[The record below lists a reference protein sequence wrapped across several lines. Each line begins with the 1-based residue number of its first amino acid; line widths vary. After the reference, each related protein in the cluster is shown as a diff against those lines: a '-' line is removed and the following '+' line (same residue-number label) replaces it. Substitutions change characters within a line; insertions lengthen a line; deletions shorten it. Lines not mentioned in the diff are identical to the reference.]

1 MSNRWRL
8 VRAGGDAVPAS
19 VRRFS
24 ERARRRRWRA
34 ARPWLLGL
42 GGLAVLAAGFGVV
55 YATPVL
61 GVGEVRVVGDPRLVT
76 PAQVRTAAAVA
87 PGTPL
92 LRVRPAAIARRV
104 GRLTAVERAIVTRRW
119 PRTLVVRV
127 VERTP
132 VAAIPL
138 AGRYE
143 IVDRSGVV
151 FDSAPRL
158 PSGLPVLKLAT
169 PGGQDPTTRA
179 ALVVLDALSPPLRA
193 RMAALAADGPA
204 RIRLELHDGR
214 QVVWGDATQNE
225 AKVRVAE
232 RVLGGDAKIMDVS
245 APGVV
250 TTR

>member
-1 MSNRWRL
+1 
-8 VRAGGDAVPAS
+8 
-19 VRRFS
+19 
-24 ERARRRRWRA
+24 
-34 ARPWLLGL
+34 
-42 GGLAVLAAGFGVV
+42 
-55 YATPVL
+55 
-61 GVGEVRVVGDPRLVT
+61 
-76 PAQVRTAAAVA
+76 
-87 PGTPL
+87 
-92 LRVRPAAIARRV
+92 
-104 GRLTAVERAIVTRRW
+104 
-119 PRTLVVRV
+119 
-127 VERTP
+127 
-132 VAAIPL
+132 
-138 AGRYE
+138 
-143 IVDRSGVV
+143 
-151 FDSAPRL
+151 
-158 PSGLPVLKLAT
+158 VLKLAT